1 MVNVDRYIYI
11 YVYHT
16 WILWVGNIQVHASE
30 TAQWVDD
37 LRHKNSWSVET
48 LNWRKRGK
56 NTIYTRCINIFPQ
69 ACFKPCWR
77 RHASG
82 LFSGRSPISYILRYF
97 GSPQAVGHGFS
108 PPGDYACKETCK
120 VTYNDGSK
128 GKVDVFRSGGDT
140 QSPAK
145 CILALQCE
153 WGAECEGAGGSPAH
167 QFLSALYFHDLA
179 LPQKRAK
186 ISRKK

>member
-1 MVNVDRYIYI
+1 M
-11 YVYHT
+11 
-16 WILWVGNIQVHASE
+16 E
-30 TAQWVDD
+30 D
-37 LRHKNSWSVET
+37 LRHLT
-48 LNWRKRGK
+48 LEAWRLWIGGK
-56 NTIYTRCINIFPQ
+56 EARTRHIHGVLIYFHKHVFEQ
-69 ACFKPCWR
+69 CWR

-82 LFSGRSPISYILRYF
+82 LFSGRSPISYIVRYF

-153 WGAECEGAGGSPAH
+153 WGAECEGACGSPAH
-167 QFLSALYFHDLA
+167 QFLECSLLSGLGPSPTKGPRFLEKKY
-179 LPQKRAK
+179 K
-186 ISRKK
+186 ISRAAAGVMKYDTNPNEVYPPGN